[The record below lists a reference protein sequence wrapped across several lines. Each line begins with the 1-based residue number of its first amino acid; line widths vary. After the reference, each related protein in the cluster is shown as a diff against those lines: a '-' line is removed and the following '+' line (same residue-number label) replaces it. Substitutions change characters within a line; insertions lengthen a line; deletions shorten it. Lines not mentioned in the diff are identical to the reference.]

1 MLVASRNARGLSRR
15 VRLCPGQA
23 ALALLVVCWMAGCHS
38 LDRFDTTDDA
48 EYCGKLLA
56 PGFAS
61 SGLVE
66 NGDQAS
72 QLRLKLSLN
81 TKTIATRPGVVS
93 SNDATF
99 GICKPLPLFDDA
111 PLRTIE
117 PALHDEISLLRI
129 GEGHEDDALVWVD
142 STCSGSMLGVL
153 SLIAD
158 GHVELRVFRP
168 RPEPSSTTPIA
179 DTPGFGVFSFDKH
192 RDGCGF

>member
-1 MLVASRNARGLSRR
+1 MLVASREIDGSVGGSVPVGPR
-15 VRLCPGQA
+15 
-23 ALALLVVCWMAGCHS
+23 ALAGVVLLCVTGCHS
-38 LDRFDTTDDA
+38 LDRFDTTDGA

-61 SGLVE
+61 TGLVE

-72 QLRLKLSLN
+72 QLRLKLSLS

-93 SNDATF
+93 SNDQAF
-99 GICKPLPLFDDA
+99 GICTPQPLFNDA

-129 GEGHEDDALVWVD
+129 GEGHEEDVLVWVD
-142 STCSGSMLGVL
+142 STCSGSMLAVL

-168 RPEPSSTTPIA
+168 RPEPSSDTPIA
-179 DTPGFGVFSFDKH
+179 DTPGFGVFSLEKR
-192 RDGCGF
+192 RDGCDF

>member
-1 MLVASRNARGLSRR
+1 MLVASRKLGGSVGRARPVGRR
-15 VRLCPGQA
+15 
-23 ALALLVVCWMAGCHS
+23 ALAGVVLLCVTGCHS

-61 SGLVE
+61 TGLVE

-72 QLRLKLSLN
+72 QLRVKLSLN
-81 TKTIATRPGVVS
+81 TKTMATRPGVVS
-93 SNDATF
+93 SNDSAF
-99 GICKPLPLFDDA
+99 GICAPRPLFDDA

-117 PALHDEISLLRI
+117 HALHDEISLLKI
-129 GEGHEDDALVWVD
+129 GEGHEEDVLVWVD
-142 STCSGSMLGVL
+142 STCSGSMFAVL

-168 RPEPSSTTPIA
+168 RPEPSSNTPIA
-179 DTPGFGVFSFDKH
+179 EAPGFGVFSLEKR
-192 RDGCGF
+192 RDGCDF